1 MPEEVQLKLL
11 LIGNSGV
18 GKSCVLVRFVDDEF
32 EEDTPCTIGVDYKNT
47 VLEDF
52 HGKRVNLSIWDTAG
66 QEKFRSLT
74 ASYYRGTHGI
84 VVVFDVS
91 DRQSFEN
98 VDTWLSEAQLYAVKC
113 DPVILLIGNKIDKPE
128 RAVTKKEATDY
139 ARDKGMVYIET
150 SAKTKVGIQ
159 QTFEELVQKIL
170 DKGNYAPEA
179 KSNTVQPGYESNS
192 SQESDWGC
200 C

>member
-32 EEDTPCTIGVDYKNT
+32 DEDTPCTIGVDYKNT
-47 VLEDF
+47 VLDDF

-74 ASYYRGTHGI
+74 SSYYRGTHGI
-84 VVVFDVS
+84 IVVFDVN
-91 DRQSFEN
+91 DRASFEN
-98 VDTWLSEAQLYAVKC
+98 VDEWLNEAQLYAVKC
-113 DPVILLIGNKIDKPE
+113 DPVILLIGNKIDKPD
-128 RAVTKKEATDY
+128 RSVTKQEATEY
-139 ARDKGMVYIET
+139 ARSKGMVYIET

-170 DKGNYAPEA
+170 DKGNYAAEG
-179 KSNTVQPGYESNS
+179 KTQSVKPGYETE
-192 SQESDWGC
+192 QQQDTGC

>member
-1 MPEEVQLKLL
+1 MAEEVQLKLL

-32 EEDTPCTIGVDYKNT
+32 DEDTPCTIGVDYKNT
-47 VLEDF
+47 VFDDF

-74 ASYYRGTHGI
+74 SSYYRGTHGI
-84 VVVFDVS
+84 VVVFDVN
-91 DRQSFEN
+91 DRESFDN
-98 VDTWLSEAQLYAVKC
+98 VDQWINEAQLYAVKC
-113 DPVILLIGNKIDKPE
+113 DPVMLLIGNKIDKPD
-128 RAVTKKEATDY
+128 RVVSKKEATEF
-139 ARDKGMVYIET
+139 ARSKGMVYIET

-170 DKGNYAPEA
+170 DKGNYVSENKP
-179 KSNTVQPGYESNS
+179 TVKPAYEN
-192 SQESDWGC
+192 QNQDDWGC

>member
-1 MPEEVQLKLL
+1 MSEVQLKLL

-32 EEDTPCTIGVDYKNT
+32 DEDTPCTIGVDYKNT
-47 VLEDF
+47 VLNDF

-74 ASYYRGTHGI
+74 SSYYRGTHGI
-84 VVVFDVS
+84 IVVFDVN
-91 DRQSFEN
+91 DRTSFEN
-98 VDTWLSEAQLYAVKC
+98 VDVWLNEAELYAVKC
-113 DPVILLIGNKIDKPE
+113 DPVILLIGNKIDKPD
-128 RAVTKKEATDY
+128 RVVTKQEATEY
-139 ARDKGMVYIET
+139 ARSKGMVYIET

-170 DKGNYAPEA
+170 DKGNYLAEGNSQA
-179 KSNTVQPGYESNS
+179 VKPGYENDP
-192 SQESDWGC
+192 QADAGC